1 MKHSN
6 NFYYDLDFGEKAE
19 DWVKQV
25 FSDGT
30 KVEVK
35 YDRMAYL
42 TGNLFVEVYS
52 RGKASGISTTQANYW
67 IFLFKKKSFSLIVNT
82 EKIKELCRIAYQI
95 DGFVKGGDNNTSTGV
110 LIPII
115 KIIL

>member
-1 MKHSN
+1 MKYSN
-6 NFYYDLDFGEKAE
+6 SFYYDLDFGEKAE

-35 YDRMAYL
+35 FDRMAHL
-42 TGNLFVEVYS
+42 TGNLFIEVYS

-67 IFLFKKKSFSLIVNT
+67 IFLVKEKSYSLIVNT
-82 EKIKELCRIAYQI
+82 EKLKELCRIVHQI
-95 DGFVKGGDNNTSTGV
+95 DGFVKGGDNNTSYGV
-110 LIPII
+110 LIPI

>member
-6 NFYYDLDFGEKAE
+6 SFYYDLDFGEKAE
-19 DWVKQV
+19 DWVKEI

-35 YDRMAYL
+35 FDRMAHL

-52 RGKASGISTTQANYW
+52 R
-67 IFLFKKKSFSLIVNT
+67 
-82 EKIKELCRIAYQI
+82 
-95 DGFVKGGDNNTSTGV
+95 
-110 LIPII
+110 
-115 KIIL
+115 

>member
-6 NFYYDLDFGEKAE
+6 SFYYDLDFGEKAE
-19 DWVKQV
+19 DWVKEL

-35 YDRMAYL
+35 FDRMAHL

-52 RGKASGISTTQANYW
+52 RGKESGISTTKANYW
-67 IFLFKKKSFSLIVNT
+67 IFRIQDKSYALIVNT
-82 EKIKELCRIAYQI
+82 EKLKELCRIVHQT
-95 DGFVKGGDNNTSTGV
+95 DGLVRGGDNNTSYGV
-110 LIPII
+110 LIPI
-115 KIIL
+115 KLIL

>member
-6 NFYYDLDFGEKAE
+6 SFYYDLDFGEQAE
-19 DWVKQV
+19 DWVKEL

-35 YDRMAYL
+35 FDRMAHL

-52 RGKASGISTTQANYW
+52 RGKASGISTTKANYW
-67 IFLFKKKSFSLIVNT
+67 IFRIQEKSYALIVNT
-82 EKIKELCRIAYQI
+82 EKLKELCRIVHQT
-95 DGFVKGGDNNTSTGV
+95 DGLVRGGDNNTSYGV
-110 LIPII
+110 LIPI
-115 KIIL
+115 KLIL

>member
-6 NFYYDLDFGEKAE
+6 SFYYDLDFGEKAE
-19 DWVKQV
+19 DWVKEI

-35 YDRMAYL
+35 FDRMAHL

-52 RGKASGISTTQANYW
+52 RGKESGISTTKANYW
-67 IFLFKKKSFSLIVNT
+67 IFRIQEKSYALIVNT
-82 EKIKELCRIAYQI
+82 EKLKELCRIVHQT
-95 DGFVKGGDNNTSTGV
+95 DGLVRGGDNNTSYGV
-110 LIPII
+110 LIPI
-115 KIIL
+115 KLIL

>member
-6 NFYYDLDFGEKAE
+6 SFYYDLDFGEQAE
-19 DWVKQV
+19 DWVKEL

-35 YDRMAYL
+35 FDRMAHL

-52 RGKASGISTTQANYW
+52 RGKASGISTTKANYW
-67 IFLFKKKSFSLIVNT
+67 IFRMQEKSYALIVNT
-82 EKIKELCRIAYQI
+82 EKLKELCRIVHQT
-95 DGFVKGGDNNTSTGV
+95 DGLVRGGDNNTSYGV
-110 LIPII
+110 LIPI
-115 KIIL
+115 KLIL

>member
-6 NFYYDLDFGEKAE
+6 SFYYDLDFGEKAE
-19 DWVKQV
+19 DWVKEI

-35 YDRMAYL
+35 FDRMAHL

-52 RGKASGISTTQANYW
+52 RGKASGISTTKANYW
-67 IFLFKKKSFSLIVNT
+67 IFRIQEKSYALIVNT
-82 EKIKELCRIAYQI
+82 EKLKELCRIVHQT
-95 DGFVKGGDNNTSTGV
+95 DGLVRGGDNNTSYGI
-110 LIPII
+110 LIPI
-115 KIIL
+115 KSII